1 MAVAAPCPDVEVV
14 FARAASARRPISPPA
29 AGSRAPRLTT
39 VAGNPIE
46 SVGSAAFDVADRLA
60 IINLFG
66 AYAYTYDHNR
76 LDEFRTLFTESPE
89 LVLLHEGQPLS
100 ADIETVMS
108 LLAARKATFTAEHNQ
123 RRHAL
128 NSFWFSGQGAD
139 EATGHC
145 YVQVFAIKDGGPP
158 VADLTGCYDFT
169 AVKRDGS
176 WKFSRWVVGLDQSQ
190 SGSP

>member
-1 MAVAAPCPDVEVV
+1 MAVDGH
-14 FARAASARRPISPPA
+14 PIQ
-29 AGSRAPRLTT
+29 G
-39 VAGNPIE
+39 
-46 SVGSAAFDVADRLA
+46 VGSTSFDVADRLA

-76 LDEFRTLFTESPE
+76 LDDFRMLFTESPE

-108 LLAARKATFTAEHNQ
+108 LLAARKAAFEAENNQ

-128 NSFWFSGQGAD
+128 NSFWFSSQGAD

-145 YVQVFAIKDGGPP
+145 YVQIFAIKGGGPP
-158 VADLTGCYDFT
+158 TADLTGCYDFT
-169 AVKRDGS
+169 AVKQDGS
-176 WKFSRWVVGLDQSQ
+176 WRFSRWVVGIDQTQ
-190 SGSP
+190 PGTE